1 MKRLFD
7 IIASLIMLIILS
19 PVFLIVSVIIIADDG
34 LPVIFRQHRVGK
46 GNELFYIYKFRTM
59 RNGTRNV
66 ASGSLSESG
75 ECITKSGRFLRRTS
89 LDELP
94 QMINIIKGD
103 MSVVG
108 PRPCVTYELGDF
120 ETLNRRYKKRFEVK
134 AGLTGLAQ
142 VKGRNDIKWDDK
154 VGYDNQ
160 YVDEFNRIGVLI
172 DLKILWWSVIKVLE
186 KNDIYESKSD
196 DSMTDVEAAKFE
208 EEEIIR
214 IAHLPD

>member
-94 QMINIIKGD
+94 QLVNILKGS
-103 MSVVG
+103 MSFVG
-108 PRPCVTYELGDF
+108 PRPLIPEEKEIRELREKYNVYSVRPGM
-120 ETLNRRYKKRFEVK
+120 
-134 AGLTGLAQ
+134 TGLAQ
-142 VKGRNDIKWDDK
+142 INGRDNLTDEEKAEYDREYVENHSLFIDFSIMIKT
-154 VGYDNQ
+154 V
-160 YVDEFNRIGVLI
+160 FNVLSGK
-172 DLKILWWSVIKVLE
+172 DVVEGKE
-186 KNDIYESKSD
+186 KTGK
-196 DSMTDVEAAKFE
+196 
-208 EEEIIR
+208 R
-214 IAHLPD
+214 